1 MSAVRPAV
9 KSAFVLACLAGAAY
23 ADDRDVQRALLQRDQ
38 QSAEFAAGARL
49 SELETLHQRQLLE
62 ALVSP
67 QPAEYLRGRMAQER
81 DQALRQPLALPGRP
95 ASNLDAIPL
104 KGFGG

>member
-1 MSAVRPAV
+1 MRAAV
-9 KSAFVLACLAGAAY
+9 FVLAGLAGSAH

-49 SELETLHQRQLLE
+49 SELQALHQRQLLE
-62 ALVSP
+62 VLVSP
-67 QPAEYLRGRMAQER
+67 QPAEYLRGTMAQER
-81 DQALRQPLALPGRP
+81 EQVLRRSLPLPGRP
-95 ASNLDAIPL
+95 ASSFDPIPL

>member
-1 MSAVRPAV
+1 MRAAV
-9 KSAFVLACLAGAAY
+9 FVLAGLAGSAH

-67 QPAEYLRGRMAQER
+67 QPAEYLRGTMAQER
-81 DQALRQPLALPGRP
+81 EYLLRQPLPLPGRP
-95 ASNLDAIPL
+95 ASNLDPIPL

>member
-1 MSAVRPAV
+1 MRAALVL
-9 KSAFVLACLAGAAY
+9 LACLAGSAH

-38 QSAEFAAGARL
+38 QSAEFATGARRG
-49 SELETLHQRQLLE
+49 ELETLHQKQQLE
-62 ALVSP
+62 MLVSP

-81 DQALRQPLALPGRP
+81 DQALRQPLPLPGRP